1 MEGCVVMRL
10 SMLVVVPFAALVL
23 ITSGCGGKKEPTT
36 EVAPPPPVAETPPP
50 PAPAPTPTPTPT
62 PEPALVLDRIYF
74 DFDRSDLREDAR
86 TVLAENARRLQ
97 GKSSARVSIEGHC
110 DERGTVEYN
119 LALGEKRAAAAK
131 DYLVNYGI
139 TADRVSTVSFGEE
152 RPLDP
157 AGTEDAYAKN
167 RRDEFVVQ

>member
-1 MEGCVVMRL
+1 MRP
-10 SMLVVVPFAALVL
+10 SMLVVVPIVALGL
-23 ITSGCGGKKEPTT
+23 IVSGCGGKKEPA
-36 EVAPPPPVAETPPP
+36 EPVVQAPPPVETTPPPEPAPPAPVQPPAETP
-50 PAPAPTPTPTPT
+50 
-62 PEPALVLDRIYF
+62 LVLDRIYF
-74 DFDRSDLREDAR
+74 DFDRYELREDAR

-97 GKSSARVSIEGHC
+97 GKAGARVSIEGHC

-139 TADRVSTVSFGEE
+139 TADRLSTVSFGEE
-152 RPLDP
+152 RPIDP

-167 RRDEFVVQ
+167 RRDEFVVQQ

>member
-1 MEGCVVMRL
+1 MRL

-23 ITSGCGGKKEPTT
+23 ITSGCGGKKEPA
-36 EVAPPPPVAETPPP
+36 EPAAPPPPVAEAPPP
-50 PAPAPTPTPTPT
+50 PAPAPTPTPAPT

-157 AGTEDAYAKN
+157 AGTEEAYAKN
-167 RRDEFVVQ
+167 RRDEFVIQ

>member
-10 SMLVVVPFAALVL
+10 SMNVLVPIALLAV
-23 ITSGCGGKKEPTT
+23 IATGCGGKKEPA
-36 EVAPPPPVAETPPP
+36 EPAAPPPPVVEAPPPTPPPTPPPAQPPAETP
-50 PAPAPTPTPTPT
+50 
-62 PEPALVLDRIYF
+62 LVLDRIYF
-74 DFDRSDLREDAR
+74 DFDRADLREDAR
-86 TVLAENARRLQ
+86 TVLAENARRMQ
-97 GKSSARVSIEGHC
+97 GKPSSRVSIEGHC

-157 AGTEDAYAKN
+157 AGTEEAYAKN

>member
-1 MEGCVVMRL
+1 MKKLVSISALLASLALLAGCP
-10 SMLVVVPFAALVL
+10 SKP
-23 ITSGCGGKKEPTT
+23 KE
-36 EVAPPPPVAETPPP
+36 VPPPP
-50 PAPAPTPTPTPT
+50 PTPTTDTSGVGDPNGMVGDTDTTAGP
-62 PEPALVLDRIYF
+62 PGELLSKRIIYF

-97 GKSSARVSIEGHC
+97 GKATARVSIEGHC